1 MPLINFLF
9 KGKTMKVT
17 QVVEAGEV
25 KSVYL
30 WPWSLQVELG
40 VDGGEL
46 KFKLTESTLK
56 NLHRRFGEALT
67 ELAESRLADAK
78 ALVDAE

>member
-1 MPLINFLF
+1 MQV
-9 KGKTMKVT
+9 K

-25 KSVYL
+25 KSVYF
-30 WPWSLQVELG
+30 WPSSLDVELT

-46 KFKLTESTLK
+46 KFKLTESVLK
-56 NLHRRFGEALT
+56 DLHRRFGQTLT
-67 ELAESRLADAK
+67 DLAESRLADAK

>member
-1 MPLINFLF
+1 
-9 KGKTMKVT
+9 MKVK

-25 KSVYL
+25 KSVYF
-30 WPWSLQVELG
+30 WASSLDVELT

-46 KFKLTESTLK
+46 KFKLTESMLK
-56 NLHRRFGEALT
+56 DLHRRFGQALT
-67 ELAESRLADAK
+67 DLAESRLADAK